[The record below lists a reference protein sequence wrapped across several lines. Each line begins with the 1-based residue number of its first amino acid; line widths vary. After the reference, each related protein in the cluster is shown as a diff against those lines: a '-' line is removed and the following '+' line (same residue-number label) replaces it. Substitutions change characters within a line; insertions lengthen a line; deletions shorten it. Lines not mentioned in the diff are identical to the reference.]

1 MACYFVAQIRVD
13 DPEEYGKYL
22 DKVDEVFENYNGEYL
37 AVDESPTILEGAW
50 EYTKSVLIRFDS
62 KEDFEAWYYSDD
74 YQHILK
80 YRLKGAKC
88 DSILLEG
95 ME

>member
-1 MACYFVAQIRVD
+1 
-13 DPEEYGKYL
+13 
-22 DKVDEVFENYNGEYL
+22 
-37 AVDESPTILEGAW
+37 
-50 EYTKSVLIRFDS
+50 VLIRFDS